1 MKIKNM
7 VAVLMVLALFV
18 SGMPAAFAT
27 EGEGEGNPA
36 ETAVQESAETPSP
49 EPTAVPTQAPTTA
62 PTQEPAAIPTQE
74 PTAAPTQEPSD
85 PPAQEPTV
93 APTQEPT
100 VLPDEDATVAP
111 TQEATV
117 PPAQE
122 PTVPPAQEPSVAPT
136 QEAAPTP
143 SLEPTATPESVDYN
157 LPVAKNP
164 AFRSGFGEILTKS
177 WVYAD
182 DHLSSCLLLVP
193 SGGIVYVDSR
203 LNPNTAN
210 DFLYIAVYTQ
220 EGAKEGYI
228 KSAFVRPLSPDQ
240 TQAHLANAKKS
251 KDAYAYGNDQGRL
264 LTKISCSFA
273 SNEAKTTPTAA
284 PAPTPAAQPAETIET
299 NEFALSYTPGGALD
313 PLEYKAAL
321 GITSYYTNKT
331 NPIVGE
337 WITFRVNFSGGAGP
351 YYIKND
357 LYINNKLAQTT
368 GYYAAASYTTD
379 AARVCCKTPATYH
392 MVVSVKDGKGKVVTK
407 LSPFVYAANKLSVVK
422 CQPDLKNAAPGS
434 KITFTAVFNGGE
446 KPYQY
451 QMSLYKGNYQ
461 LNTGSWKTGQQYV
474 FIPQGTGPY
483 RVKVTVKDARGRT
496 MTTFSSYSVI
506 GLNVKYRALLIGQ
519 TYAGTPNELHATLND
534 RNAVGSVLSS
544 MGATPYA
551 VTKKA
556 DLSAGGIISAIN
568 GVFGAA
574 TENDVS
580 LLYYSGHGLYSYDT
594 TYLGALCGTDN
605 GFVTPTKLRN
615 TLDKIPGKKIVIID
629 ACHSGNMIGKTILG
643 ARLTEKAINEKITNS
658 FISAFSSASKSN
670 LATGNYYVLVAA
682 HSTQTSVE
690 VSTSGGKNVGIFTY
704 YFCGGAGYNELTQSY
719 LSSLPADGN
728 GDGSITLS
736 EMYSFVRSNVGS
748 GGFTQEA
755 QVYPS
760 GSSFV
765 LFGKK

>member
-1 MKIKNM
+1 MKRKNW
-7 VAVLMVLALFV
+7 VAIFMVLALTV
-18 SGMPAAFAT
+18 TGMPAVLAT
-27 EGEGEGNPA
+27 EGEVEFGQAETEAHEPA
-36 ETAVQESAETPSP
+36 ETPTP
-49 EPTAVPTQAPTTA
+49 EPTAVPTQEPTAAHTQEPTTA
-62 PTQEPAAIPTQE
+62 PTQEPAATPAQETTATPAPEASPTPSPE
-74 PTAAPTQEPSD
+74 PTASP
-85 PPAQEPTV
+85 
-93 APTQEPT
+93 
-100 VLPDEDATVAP
+100 
-111 TQEATV
+111 EAV
-117 PPAQE
+117 DFNS
-122 PTVPPAQEPSVAPT
+122 SVA
-136 QEAAPTP
+136 Q
-143 SLEPTATPESVDYN
+143 
-157 LPVAKNP
+157 NP
-164 AFRSGFGEILTKS
+164 AFRSGFGEIIAKS
-177 WVYAD
+177 WVYQD
-182 DHLSSCLLLVP
+182 DRLTSRLLLVP
-193 SGGIVYVDSR
+193 SGATVYVDSR

-210 DFLYIAVYTQ
+210 DYLYIAVYTQ
-220 EGAKEGYI
+220 EGLKEGYI

-240 TQAHLANAKKS
+240 EQAHLASARKS

-273 SNEAKTTPTAA
+273 SNEAKATPAAA
-284 PAPTPAAQPAETIET
+284 PSPTPAAQPTETIET
-299 NEFALSYTPGGALD
+299 DAFALSYTPGGTLD
-313 PLEYKAAL
+313 PVESKAAL
-321 GITSYYTNKT
+321 GISSYYTNKT
-331 NPIVGE
+331 NPTVGE
-337 WITFRVNFSGGAGP
+337 WITFRVNFSGGSGP

-368 GYYAAASYTTD
+368 GYYAAASYSTD
-379 AARVCCKTPATYH
+379 ATKVCCKLPATYH
-392 MVVSVKDGKGKVVTK
+392 MVVSVKDSKGKVISK
-407 LSPFVYAANKLSVVK
+407 LSPFVYSAKKLSVVK
-422 CQPDLKNAAPGS
+422 CQPDLKNAAPGT

-506 GLNVKYRALLIGQ
+506 AINVKYRALLIGQ
-519 TYAGTPNELHATLND
+519 TYAGSSSELHATLND

-544 MGATPYA
+544 MTATPYA
-551 VTKKA
+551 ITKKS
-556 DLSAGGIISAIN
+556 DLSGSGILSAIN
-568 GVFGAA
+568 GVFSAA

-580 LLYYSGHGLYSYDT
+580 LLYYSGHGLYSDNNSF
-594 TYLGALCGTDN
+594 LGALCGFPQ
-605 GFVTPTKLRN
+605 GLVTPTDLRN

-629 ACHSGNMIGKTILG
+629 ACHSGNMIGKTISG
-643 ARLTEKAINEKITNS
+643 VRLTEKAINEKITSS
-658 FISAFSSASKSN
+658 FINAFSSTSKSN

-719 LSSLPADGN
+719 LSSLPADAN
-728 GDGSITLS
+728 GDKSITLS
-736 EMYSFVRSNVGS
+736 EMYGFVRSNVSS
-748 GGFTQEA
+748 GGFQQQA